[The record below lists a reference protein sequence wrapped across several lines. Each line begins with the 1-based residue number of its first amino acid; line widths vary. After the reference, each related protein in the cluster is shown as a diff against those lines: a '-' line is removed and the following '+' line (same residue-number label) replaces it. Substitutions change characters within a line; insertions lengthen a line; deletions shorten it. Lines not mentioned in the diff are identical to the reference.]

1 MTAPGVDLAGARAE
15 LHSLLAQRA
24 FRFGEFVLSSGRRTD
39 VYVNGKEVT
48 LEGRGLHLC
57 ALLLLERCRALDVAA
72 VGGLTLGADPI
83 AAAVAALSGAGPQPL
98 RAFIVRKQA
107 KQHGT
112 GQLIEGPAL
121 VRGERVAVVDDVI
134 TTGGSLIQA
143 VEAVQQAGA
152 EVVEAIALVDRE
164 EGGPEA
170 IAARGVPL
178 HALFTRSD
186 FRPRPAF

>member
-1 MTAPGVDLAGARAE
+1 M
-15 LHSLLAQRA
+15 
-24 FRFGEFVLSSGRRTD
+24 
-39 VYVNGKEVT
+39 YVNGKEVT

-57 ALLLLERCRALDVAA
+57 ALLILERCRALEVAA

-83 AAAVAALSGAGPQPL
+83 AAAVVALSGAGPEPL
-98 RAFIVRKQA
+98 RAFIVRKQV

-121 VRGERVAVVDDVI
+121 GRGERVAVVDDVI
-134 TTGGSLIQA
+134 TTGASLLQA
-143 VEAVQQAGA
+143 VEAVRQAGA

-164 EGGPEA
+164 EGGSET
-170 IAARGVPL
+170 IAARGVPV

-186 FRPRPAF
+186 FRPPPAP